1 MVATD
6 CDHTNPRVDSQV
18 WIVVPA
24 FNEAGSVGVVVSAL
38 RARYAHVA
46 VVDDGSD
53 DRTGQ
58 EAMHAGAVVL
68 RHIVNRGQGAALQTG
83 LEYALGAG
91 AQFVVTFD
99 SDGQHAV
106 EDISALLAP
115 LVRGE
120 AEIAL
125 GSRFLDSTQTSIPFV
140 RRAVLRA
147 GIVFT
152 RVTSGARVT
161 DTHNGIRAFSREAAT
176 RLRISMDRMA
186 HASELLDQ
194 VVAGGLRYVEVPVR
208 IRYTAYS
215 RQKGQRSSA
224 AFRIALDYIIARVF
238 G

>member
-1 MVATD
+1 
-6 CDHTNPRVDSQV
+6 
-18 WIVVPA
+18 
-24 FNEAGSVGVVVSAL
+24 
-38 RARYAHVA
+38 
-46 VVDDGSD
+46 
-53 DRTGQ
+53 
-58 EAMHAGAVVL
+58 MHAGAVVL